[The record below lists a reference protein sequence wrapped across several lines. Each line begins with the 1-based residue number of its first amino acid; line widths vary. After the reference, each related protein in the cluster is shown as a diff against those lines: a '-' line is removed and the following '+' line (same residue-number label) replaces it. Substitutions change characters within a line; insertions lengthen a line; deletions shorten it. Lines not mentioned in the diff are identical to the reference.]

1 MLVTMSSPLPGARSL
16 SAIDRA
22 PEGPILI
29 VEDDRATAELV
40 RLYLVRDGFS
50 VITAAD
56 GVEGLRLARERKPK
70 LIVLD
75 LMLPKMD
82 GLELCRTLR
91 ADSNTPIIMVTAR
104 VEEEDRLT
112 GLDLGADDYVPKPF
126 RPRELVARVRAVLRR
141 AQREEGEEEP
151 ESIARGDLVADL
163 ALREVTVGGQPIRLT
178 ASEFRLLIFFMEA
191 PGRVLSRE
199 QIIQGAFGNDYAGF
213 DRTVDTHISNL
224 RRKLT
229 QHSGERRYIH
239 TVYGM
244 GYRFDVA

>member
-1 MLVTMSSPLPGARSL
+1 LPEAQAAAS
-16 SAIDRA
+16 
-22 PEGPILI
+22 GPILV

-40 RLYLVRDGFS
+40 RLYLVRDGYS
-50 VITAAD
+50 VVVAAD
-56 GVEGLRLARERKPK
+56 GAEGLRLARERKPN

-91 ADSNTPIIMVTAR
+91 ADSNVPIIMVTAR

-112 GLDLGADDYVPKPF
+112 GLDLGADDYVTKPF
-126 RPRELVARVRAVLRR
+126 SPRELVARVRAVLRR
-141 AQREEGEEEP
+141 TGREAGEAEP
-151 ESIARGDLVADL
+151 ETLLQGDIAADM
-163 ALREVTVGGQPIRLT
+163 AAREVTVGGEPLHLT
-178 ASEFRLLIFFMEA
+178 ATEFHLLVLFMEA

-199 QIIQGAFGNDYAGF
+199 QIIQGAFGNAFEGF

-224 RRKLT
+224 RKKLSEV
-229 QHSGERRYIH
+229 SGGKQYVH

-244 GYRFDVA
+244 GYRFDAA